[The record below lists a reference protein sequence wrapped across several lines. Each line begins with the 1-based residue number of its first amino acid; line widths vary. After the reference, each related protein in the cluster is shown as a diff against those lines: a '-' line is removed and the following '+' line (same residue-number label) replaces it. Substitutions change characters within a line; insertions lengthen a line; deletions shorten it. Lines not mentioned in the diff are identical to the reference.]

1 MIRGRINAQGEPFV
15 PLVVHGPRA
24 QRIEAVLDTGFT
36 GHLCLSRRHRRQ
48 MHLTS
53 VGEVETEL
61 ADGSRT
67 MQRVYLGH
75 ITFAGDRRPVFVTLT
90 KSQDSLI
97 GTALLLNRQ
106 VHLDFSKRRVSVA

>member
-15 PLVVHGPRA
+15 PLVVHGSRTR
-24 QRIEAVLDTGFT
+24 RIEAVLDTGIT
-36 GHLCLSRRHRRQ
+36 GHLCLARRHRRE

-67 MQRVYLGH
+67 MQRVYLGR
-75 ITFAGDRRPVFVTLT
+75 ITFAGDQRQVFVTLT
-90 KSQDSLI
+90 KSQDSLV

-106 VHLDFSKRRVSVA
+106 VHLDFSKRRVRVS